1 MNYLFKNEFY
11 GSPRYRSPFCQER
24 DSALRLATVSANC
37 HLTGGPA
44 GDICEMRGKGVPID
58 PGRLR

>member
-1 MNYLFKNEFY
+1 MNYLFENEFY
-11 GSPRYRSPFCQER
+11 IEAHFAKSGIPPSGWQPLVPIVRS
-24 DSALRLATVSANC
+24 